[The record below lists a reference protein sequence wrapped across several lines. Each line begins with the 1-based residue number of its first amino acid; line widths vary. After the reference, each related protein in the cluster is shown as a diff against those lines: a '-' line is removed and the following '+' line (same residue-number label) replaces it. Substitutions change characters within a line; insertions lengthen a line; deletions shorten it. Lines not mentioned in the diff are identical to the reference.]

1 MTNSTDLPKGGR
13 FGPGQDFQ
21 AQRRKA
27 QAGSLVPAPKPAD
40 SIKGGPSPMALYG
53 DRKPV
58 PVTQT
63 VRGTDVSKQP
73 ASNQDKYGAN
83 REKIRQIIKHWGRP

>member
-1 MTNSTDLPKGGR
+1 MTNSTDVPKGGR

-21 AQRRKA
+21 SMRRKA

-40 SIKGGPSPMALYG
+40 GIKGGPTPRALYG
-53 DRKPV
+53 NKQAV
-58 PVTQT
+58 PVSQV
-63 VRGTDVSKQP
+63 VRGNDISKQP

-83 REKIRQIIKHWGRP
+83 REKIRQIIKNWGRP